1 MSDYKVELSEKDE
14 LVGKLREIVESM
26 KSRMNKNNNGELAAF
41 FEQQSIEK
49 DIVISVIRIVLNL
62 FLFLLYF

>member
-49 DIVISVIRIVLNL
+49 DIVISVINHIFF
-62 FLFLLYF
+62 FLFKILLI